1 MERRWIKWVGLL
13 KAIKN
18 KSPRHSLPG
27 DFQPK
32 PYHNV
37 NARHLQ
43 YY

>member
-1 MERRWIKWVGLL
+1 MGGEVATGI
-13 KAIKN
+13 N

-37 NARHLQ
+37 SADALTET
-43 YY
+43 